1 MKYLFLL
8 SISLVLFPV
17 GFNSNSFAQEDIRI
31 MAYNVYQYWVN
42 DPDYGSSK
50 LNALRNIIDPINP
63 DILVGVEIHDDGLV
77 AAEDFRV
84 NVLNYSTSDKYLLGD
99 SPGPTSAY
107 GLYGQGGN
115 PDGKFSNFLY
125 YKPDKFTYLNGSV
138 VIEDYKWPTLKF
150 ELYNNLTG
158 DKIII
163 FGVHLSSTDDG
174 DRRDEANAILNVT
187 NNLVNGE
194 YFIAAGDFN
203 FVDGPTETAYGLLTT
218 DDFVDLGGFTNYNR
232 TFNARSGI
240 YDRYDMILISPT
252 IDDPGGISY
261 QYPSYMVDGNTG
273 GSTTDNTHKTASDH
287 LPVYAD
293 FTFDFPSPVNPPYPG
308 SIVFTQV
315 GASDNDV
322 IEFMTLY
329 RMDLTTLKITDNGI
343 DINGDLLNSEGT
355 FDLSN
360 LDGTGDWNDVPA
372 GTFVQLSENFSSNDN
387 DASDRILKYQGSYEL
402 TKPSLETG
410 GEQLIAYTGTSV
422 SPTYIAGINWGNSGW
437 SGASSSFSKSI
448 NSVNSTTSYAPGTP
462 SDISLGTS
470 NDYAFTEIVDD
481 ALYATRNALTNS
493 SNWDTLAIRG
503 TYEDLRTKI
512 GSGALPVELIS
523 FNAGF
528 TKNNISLYWETQTEV
543 NNYGFNVERS
553 IDNNTWTTLSF
564 IEGNGNSNSPKY
576 YDFTDNDITKSGNYN
591 YRLKQIDNDG
601 TFEYSKIVSVNVSL
615 PDNYYLSQNYP
626 NPFNP
631 ETRIDFSIPQ
641 KQMVT
646 LRIYNTIGEQ
656 VAELLNGEKDAGS
669 YSVTFNGSN
678 LPSGIYIY
686 RLTTQNFVM
695 NKKMTLLK

>member
-17 GFNSNSFAQEDIRI
+17 GFNSNSFAQQDVRI
-31 MAYNVYQYWVN
+31 MAYNVYQYWDN

-63 DILVGVEIHDDGLV
+63 DIFVGVEIHDDGLV

-84 NVLNYSTSDKYLLGD
+84 NVLNVSTSGEYLLGD
-99 SPGPTSAY
+99 SPSPTGAY
-107 GLYGQGGN
+107 GLNGPGHPEGQ
-115 PDGKFSNFLY
+115 FSNFLY
-125 YKPDKFTYLNGSV
+125 YKPDKFTYLNGSIV
-138 VIEDYKWPTLKF
+138 FDEFKWPTLKF

-163 FGVHLSSTDDG
+163 FGVHLSSTTDG
-174 DRRDEANAILNVT
+174 DREDEANGILSIT
-187 NNLVNGE
+187 STLVNGE

-329 RMDLTTLKITDNGI
+329 RMDLTTLQITDNGI
-343 DINGDLLNSEGT
+343 DINGDLLNSEGI

-360 LDGTGDWNDVPA
+360 LNGAGDWNDVPA

-387 DASDRILKYQGSYEL
+387 DAGDRILKYKGSYEP
-402 TKPSLETG
+402 TKPSLDTG
-410 GEQLIAYTGTSV
+410 GDQLIAYTGTSGN
-422 SPTYIAGINWGNSGW
+422 PTYIAGINWGNGGW
-437 SGASSSFSKSI
+437 TTGATDSHTSK
-448 NSVNSTTSYAPGTP
+448 APETP
-462 SDISLGTS
+462 SDVSVGSLNNYFYSGS
-470 NDYAFTEIVDD
+470 VDD
-481 ALYATRNALTNS
+481 ILYIMRDSLTIA
-493 SNWDTLAIRG
+493 SNWLGSITSFGYKSL
-503 TYEDLRTKI
+503 KI
-512 GSGALPVELIS
+512 GNSALPVELVS
-523 FNAGF
+523 FNG
-528 TKNNISLYWETQTEV
+528 KLNEKHIELHWQTQTEV

-553 IDNNTWTTLSF
+553 INNKDWATLSF

-615 PDNYYLSQNYP
+615 PENYYLSQNYP

-641 KQMVT
+641 KQMVA

-656 VAELLNGEKDAGS
+656 VAELLNEEKDAGS
-669 YSVTFNGSN
+669 YSVKFNGSN

-686 RLTTQNFVM
+686 RLTTQHFVM